1 MPKKKRPPR
10 PGQFG
15 APALAGLA
23 KRRKAE
29 ELQNAAA
36 AQLRVLQQD
45 KGPAGNSI
53 AETARSVGQA
63 ALETARR
70 AAAKHAA
77 EQEWDQEQDRQ
88 VKVEVERL
96 VDDVE
101 EVDRLEREQELMEGK
116 ELLYRAGVACPLCD
130 RKAASLWSGPGRT
143 RSRWIDCLESASGRR
158 PRYDSAGRPQYEG
171 RGPWRGECYAC
182 VCYGKP
188 CQGVNCR
195 YHRRLQDGFRHLK
208 DAFQRE
214 EMQPRAE
221 PSWDAVLRKAKFR
234 RMDPV
239 NGRMTAMSSADDRH
253 IAEDACC
260 AAIWRWEKPQHDYSR
275 GKLIVLP
282 QGPFEDPVIANGW
295 SAFVQRKELGPD
307 VGRCVGAVIDT
318 PRIYEHHDGDVYKDT
333 QYKVYGMVRS
343 EIYGGQAHGG
353 VWNGD
358 AFYGDAWR
366 HRFVRGK
373 HTYNPIPGTSV
384 RRGSHVRYSSA
395 PGWLARTHAQRVRA
409 PSVGLI
415 VERVPLSRQPKV
427 RPPESEI
434 LFALRRFLGD
444 PHEMLASHRRW
455 REGRESA
462 RQERTETRAKL
473 AEYWKKNP
481 QKLSG
486 YKDSRQEFRRET
498 VRIARAGESKLD
510 IRERAEEERRER
522 EVAETVAVRQQIL
535 ALLEGPVAA
544 EAAFNELISPPR
556 PALLRP
562 TFALLDELI
571 AEVATDVA
579 TDQIAQAVIAQAVL
593 NELIV
598 ESVEEQVTKQVVHE
612 AAFPWWSHM
621 CRDCTQDR
629 RNALLRMQGR
639 QTEEYLPNFGGYTFQ
654 RRRNALW
661 RMQNRQTE
669 EYFPNFGGYTFGPTC
684 GRHKYVQEQKRL
696 ADRREEERFSK
707 ESKGACILCVC
718 DRAGDLNAELAT
730 RLHDCI
736 IESFICSTGVRQLHG
751 DDPMGHYAR
760 DLFGV
765 VQCWKH
771 SSDKTWPAGTYAVMS
786 TEHGGEPSFSGVH
799 PYFKYADDPR
809 IGVEM
814 RDGVP
819 WLYHAEDDPVPSDD
833 DIYLEFPMSQLVNTV
848 NNVNINELTING
860 RAWTEEQNV
869 GVRILGGP
877 LCPDHEPLL
886 RVAGTRIHRLC
897 CKNPLD
903 GYYRQ
908 TGTFNA
914 KPAYAHINHM
924 VPSRIYWTGERW
936 LMHHLK
942 YGGSSS
948 GCRYCRRAGRS
959 DAQVRI
965 EGRSDLCGCY
975 AGENDGTWYDNP
987 QDSETPPM
995 DGWTLRVHRFNDI
1008 ENRDSWDPTLREGC
1022 ERCGGRGCGVAEAV
1036 EEARWTEAKEWDK
1049 VMTCLGDETIC
1060 WDPTLRDFRCQR
1072 PGEALVS
1079 DGWCDEAMCPTDM
1092 LVVPSLTWIGGL
1104 PQCQR
1109 HAQMRWDR
1117 KEKKD
1122 AAGQREH
1129 IRLRLK
1135 PKYHER
1141 KRRLGFRVSGF
1152 LREVA
1157 NFYGLNC
1164 DFSSYYWPSLSE

>member
-1 MPKKKRPPR
+1 
-10 PGQFG
+10 
-15 APALAGLA
+15 
-23 KRRKAE
+23 
-29 ELQNAAA
+29 
-36 AQLRVLQQD
+36 
-45 KGPAGNSI
+45 
-53 AETARSVGQA
+53 
-63 ALETARR
+63 
-70 AAAKHAA
+70 
-77 EQEWDQEQDRQ
+77 
-88 VKVEVERL
+88 
-96 VDDVE
+96 
-101 EVDRLEREQELMEGK
+101 
-116 ELLYRAGVACPLCD
+116 
-130 RKAASLWSGPGRT
+130 
-143 RSRWIDCLESASGRR
+143 
-158 PRYDSAGRPQYEG
+158 
-171 RGPWRGECYAC
+171 
-182 VCYGKP
+182 
-188 CQGVNCR
+188 
-195 YHRRLQDGFRHLK
+195 
-208 DAFQRE
+208 
-214 EMQPRAE
+214 
-221 PSWDAVLRKAKFR
+221 
-234 RMDPV
+234 
-239 NGRMTAMSSADDRH
+239 
-253 IAEDACC
+253 
-260 AAIWRWEKPQHDYSR
+260 
-275 GKLIVLP
+275 
-282 QGPFEDPVIANGW
+282 
-295 SAFVQRKELGPD
+295 
-307 VGRCVGAVIDT
+307 
-318 PRIYEHHDGDVYKDT
+318 
-333 QYKVYGMVRS
+333 
-343 EIYGGQAHGG
+343 
-353 VWNGD
+353 
-358 AFYGDAWR
+358 
-366 HRFVRGK
+366 
-373 HTYNPIPGTSV
+373 
-384 RRGSHVRYSSA
+384 
-395 PGWLARTHAQRVRA
+395 
-409 PSVGLI
+409 
-415 VERVPLSRQPKV
+415 
-427 RPPESEI
+427 
-434 LFALRRFLGD
+434 
-444 PHEMLASHRRW
+444 
-455 REGRESA
+455 
-462 RQERTETRAKL
+462 
-473 AEYWKKNP
+473 
-481 QKLSG
+481 
-486 YKDSRQEFRRET
+486 
-498 VRIARAGESKLD
+498 
-510 IRERAEEERRER
+510 
-522 EVAETVAVRQQIL
+522 
-535 ALLEGPVAA
+535 
-544 EAAFNELISPPR
+544 
-556 PALLRP
+556 
-562 TFALLDELI
+562 
-571 AEVATDVA
+571 
-579 TDQIAQAVIAQAVL
+579 
-593 NELIV
+593 
-598 ESVEEQVTKQVVHE
+598 
-612 AAFPWWSHM
+612 
-621 CRDCTQDR
+621 
-629 RNALLRMQGR
+629 
-639 QTEEYLPNFGGYTFQ
+639 
-654 RRRNALW
+654 
-661 RMQNRQTE
+661 
-669 EYFPNFGGYTFGPTC
+669 
-684 GRHKYVQEQKRL
+684 
-696 ADRREEERFSK
+696 
-707 ESKGACILCVC
+707 
-718 DRAGDLNAELAT
+718 
-730 RLHDCI
+730 
-736 IESFICSTGVRQLHG
+736 
-751 DDPMGHYAR
+751 MGHYAR

-799 PYFKYADDPR
+799 PYFYGSERLSTMLLDVGRLQTR

-924 VPSRIYWTGERW
+924 VPSRIYWTGARW

-1022 ERCGGRGCGVAEAV
+1022 KRCGGRGCGVAEAV

-1109 HAQMRWDR
+1109 HAQMRRDSEE
-1117 KEKKD
+1117 EKRL
-1122 AAGQREH
+1122 GRGREL

-1157 NFYGLNC
+1157 NFYGL
-1164 DFSSYYWPSLSE
+1164 WL